1 MCLNGLFT
9 VHGITPKARQKKF
22 KSPNIEAFP
31 YVFPVTIHTGL
42 KPDGSESIPDL
53 CPSARFGQ
61 TGFCLWRRIAITKIE
76 VRRHILDVL
85 T

>member
-1 MCLNGLFT
+1 MCLSGLFI

-22 KSPNIEAFP
+22 RSPNIEAFSD
-31 YVFPVTIHTGL
+31 VFPVTIHTGR
-42 KPDGSESIPDL
+42 KPDGSESILRL

-61 TGFCLWRRIAITKIE
+61 MGFCLWRRIVITKIE
-76 VRRHILDVL
+76 IRRQEPL

>member
-1 MCLNGLFT
+1 MCPSGLFT

-22 KSPNIEAFP
+22 RSPNIEAFP

-42 KPDGSESIPDL
+42 KPDGFESILHL

-61 TGFCLWRRIAITKIE
+61 TGFCRWRRIVITKIE
-76 VRRHILDVL
+76 VRRQEPL